1 MKHVLVLLALVSM
14 VTLTP
19 AYAHKFST
27 AYMEVHLQQSQ
38 PLLIWKVSLH
48 DLAQAE
54 LLAEGNNNTLSW
66 QHVLQSQSSVQ
77 QYVRQQIHF
86 NSATGACELNTGS
99 ADWKVQQLQHEMFLV
114 LPIRVNCSSTEQWQL
129 SYRALFDSKHNHKL
143 LLSWLLPS
151 AEANAVLSADKPTF
165 PETLAP

>member
-1 MKHVLVLLALVSM
+1 MKHFLVLLALVSM

-86 NSATGACELNTGS
+86 NSATGACGLNTGS